1 MLLVVES
8 ASLARCVSPASLA
21 RAFLAS
27 ATSGETRRA
36 ASPAGERFA
45 RPTEREGEERVVHLV
60 ADADGEAL
68 QRQRAIETLLW

>member
-21 RAFLAS
+21 RAFLA
-27 ATSGETRRA
+27 A